1 MVEENAIRV
10 EVSPWEQA
18 MVAVRSARAEAHD
31 GIDAAIDA
39 LYRNLDR
46 QKRTRLRTIAHLAAE
61 LDGFLTAPETF
72 SLRQLLRL
80 APLIPRDYG
89 DLIRATLEDAAD
101 DPEAEWRALLPIMI
115 EAERHEP
122 EGPARPGRPRRTL
135 DISRN
140 LRIRRERTRTGWAL
154 HFAGRDATSDTLD
167 SRVLRDRAPVRPGR
181 APRAPQAPPAAPV
194 QVRRRTR
201 GPGHG
206 RRPAARQRARSGHLK
221 ELLEICPPIPGAI
234 QVPGRLPSRSSGG
247 WSLSPS
253 SAAAPRLMI
262 VRCSPSIAMMMAS
275 SACDTVR
282 AGS

>member
-39 LYRNLDR
+39 LYRNLGR

-167 SRVLRDRAPVRPGR
+167 SVFYEIERQFAPDERR
-181 APRAPQAPPAAPV
+181 EPRKHLPPA
-194 QVRRRTR
+194 RFR
-201 GPGHG
+201 
-206 RRPAARQRARSGHLK
+206 
-221 ELLEICPPIPGAI
+221 
-234 QVPGRLPSRSSGG
+234 
-247 WSLSPS
+247 
-253 SAAAPRLMI
+253 
-262 VRCSPSIAMMMAS
+262 
-275 SACDTVR
+275 
-282 AGS
+282 